1 MLCKN
6 EHSLIFD
13 NGIGIMKTT
22 DKRGDIIQAA
32 LELIA
37 EQGFHG
43 APMSEISAK
52 AGVATGTIYRYFE
65 NKEVLIKELHRELE
79 EKINKHIR
87 RGYPVDQPLR
97 ERFLFLI
104 TELLRY
110 FIKNPLHFRYLE
122 QYFNSPYG
130 ISLHRQRILD
140 KPDNNDLVMEIF
152 NQGIRQQIFKELPKA
167 VLFSLAFGS
176 MIILMRDHILGFFT
190 LDDFL
195 IKQVAEACWDAVK
208 R

>member
-1 MLCKN
+1 
-6 EHSLIFD
+6 
-13 NGIGIMKTT
+13 MKST

-37 EQGFHG
+37 EKGFHG

-52 AGVATGTIYRYFE
+52 AGVAAGTIYRYFE
-65 NKEVLIKELHRELE
+65 NKEVLINELHQELE
-79 EKINKHIR
+79 KKITEHLQKD
-87 RGYPVDQPLR
+87 YPVSQPLR
-97 ERFLFLI
+97 ERFLFLLR
-104 TELLRY
+104 ELLRY
-110 FIKNPLHFRYLE
+110 FIKNPLHFRYME

-130 ISLHRQRILD
+130 ISLHRERLLS
-140 KPDNNDLVMEIF
+140 KHDNHDIVMDIF
-152 NQGIRQQIFKELPKA
+152 DQGIEQQIFKELPKA

-195 IKQVAEACWDAVK
+195 IKQVSEACWDAVK